1 MSTALW
7 LFLDSYYDVYV
18 TARMTLSTVWDWI
31 EQIYTPDMNND
42 YVFPNVFMS
51 SDVPSAC
58 LT

>member
-7 LFLDSYYDVYV
+7 LFWTATMMCTLPALDAQY
-18 TARMTLSTVWDWI
+18 RLDWI

-51 SDVPSAC
+51 SDDTKRLSD
-58 LT
+58 